1 MLLCMGF
8 IYQRY
13 TSTKLESYKHRVIMY
28 CTETKAICCHPHFGL
43 FLGSHQTLGGG
54 GGRYFC
60 RFYLA
65 VFNAVL
71 IDRTIINKYRIIH
84 NLLFD
89 LKQIYRNEYILIP
102 LNYVATA
109 AMQTTDK

>member
-1 MLLCMGF
+1 
-8 IYQRY
+8 
-13 TSTKLESYKHRVIMY
+13 MY
-28 CTETKAICCHPHFGL
+28 YIETKAMCCHPHFGQ
-43 FLGSHQTLGGG
+43 FLGSHQTLGEG

-71 IDRTIINKYRIIH
+71 IARTTNKKYGINH

-89 LKQIYRNEYILIP
+89 LNQIYRNEYILIP
-102 LNYVATA
+102 LNSVATA
-109 AMQTTDK
+109 AMQTTDR